1 MIYLDHAATA
11 PVRREVLEAMWPY
24 WTQYFANPASHHEPG
39 HAAAAGLTAARKQV
53 AQLLGA
59 KPSEIVFTSGGTEG
73 ANTAVKGIARANPRG
88 KHLIVSAIE
97 HPAVLES
104 ARALGR
110 EGFELTIVSPEPD
123 GRITPQELRKHIRPD
138 TTLVSVQLANNEI
151 GTIQS
156 VPELAAVAREFN
168 VPMHTDAVQAA
179 VWLDINVTELGVQAL
194 SLAGHKLGTPR
205 GSGVLWVQRG
215 LEIEPLLHGGD
226 QQPGK
231 RSGTEDVAGAVGIG
245 KALALIDHDVAQM
258 IDLRDYLIEG
268 ILSAVPGARLSG
280 SAEHRLPGHASFVFT
295 ETNGRSGESI
305 LVDLEQRGI
314 VCSSG
319 SACAAGSDEPSP
331 VLLALG
337 IEPHVAQT
345 SVRMTFGTDFTLA
358 NADTV
363 IAEMARIFH

>member
-39 HAAAAGLTAARKQV
+39 LAAAAGLDAARKQV
-53 AQLLGA
+53 AQQLGA

-73 ANTAVKGIARANPRG
+73 ANAAVKGIARANPRG

-104 ARALGR
+104 ARSLVR
-110 EGFELTIVSPEPD
+110 DGFELTMLTPDPE
-123 GRITPQELRKHIRPD
+123 GRITPENLSGHIRPD

-151 GTIQS
+151 GTIQP
-156 VPELAAVAREFN
+156 VAELAAVAREFN

-179 VWLDINVTELGVQAL
+179 VWLDIDVTKLGVQAL

-205 GSGVLWVQRG
+205 GIGVLWLKRG
-215 LEIEPLLHGGD
+215 IEAEPLLHGGD
-226 QQPGK
+226 QQPGR
-231 RSGTEDVAGAVGIG
+231 RSGTEDVAGAVGIA
-245 KALALIDHDVAQM
+245 KALSLVDHDVAQV
-258 IDLRDYLIEG
+258 IEVRDYLIAG
-268 ILSAVPGARLSG
+268 IVKAVPGAQLTG
-280 SAEHRLPGHASFVFT
+280 SAKHRLPGHASFVFT
-295 ETNGRSGESI
+295 DTAGRSGESI

-319 SACAAGSDEPSP
+319 SACAAGDDEPSP

-337 IEPHVAQT
+337 IEPQIAQT
-345 SVRMTFGTDFTLA
+345 SVRMTFGTEFTFA
-358 NADTV
+358 HADTV
-363 IAEMARIFH
+363 IAEMVRIFE

>member
-39 HAAAAGLTAARKQV
+39 ISAAAGLDAARKQV
-53 AQLLGA
+53 AYKLGA

-104 ARALGR
+104 ARALVG
-110 EGFELTIVSPEPD
+110 EGFELTILTPEPD
-123 GRITPQELRKHIRPD
+123 GRITPANLRQHIHPD

-151 GTIQS
+151 GTIQ
-156 VPELAAVAREFN
+156 PIAELATVAREFD

-179 VWLDINVTELGVQAL
+179 VWLDIDVTKLGVQAL

-205 GSGVLWVQRG
+205 GIGVLWLKRG
-215 LEIEPLLHGGD
+215 LDVEPLLHGGN
-226 QQPGK
+226 QQPGR
-231 RSGTEDVAGAVGIG
+231 RSGTEDVAGAVGIAT
-245 KALALIDHDVAQM
+245 ALRLVEHDLASVNT
-258 IDLRDYLIEG
+258 LRDHLIAG
-268 ILSAVPGARLSG
+268 ILNAVPGARLTG
-280 SAEHRLPGHASFVFT
+280 SAAHRLPGHASFVFT
-295 ETNGRSGESI
+295 ETDGRSGESI

-319 SACAAGSDEPSP
+319 SACAAGDDEPSP

-337 IEPHVAQT
+337 IEPHIAQT
-345 SVRMTFGTDFTLA
+345 SVRMTFGTDFTIA
-358 NADTV
+358 EADTV